1 MICSNGFFMVPK
13 IVPHALAI
21 FQTQAVTEQF
31 RRVANMYFLIMG
43 LIMAIGWY
51 TPLFESAILPW
62 TTLGPLAIVVSFSLT
77 QEGIADY
84 RRHQSDEITNN
95 RECIVLRR
103 AEELDAEGGSRE
115 SSVRNGED
123 VEVNLDKYRYA
134 ATGIK
139 LPRTP
144 VAVGN
149 ATCKIAF
156 QTVKRMRI
164 RQGQIVMIRNR
175 DMIPADL
182 ILLASSA
189 ENGNVYI
196 ETMSIDGE
204 TNLKLR
210 TSPRLPEDVAR
221 KIHQTS
227 PTDSFTF
234 GEKKVLHETLEQAT
248 ARICRLS
255 ALGFPDGISALDNP
269 ANTKEADNEEWDG
282 SAKPSSGRAL
292 GLLGKVVKGIAGQAP
307 SSTPQIL
314 SSTSDS
320 KYITALKTEPPNAS
334 VNTFNG
340 VLWLPPIEEWGSS
353 VEIPLNGENLLLR
366 GAVLRNTEWA
376 IGLSCYTGGDTK
388 LVQNSVETPSKFSR
402 LDQLANSVVY
412 CVIGVMVLCIATLA
426 SLATHSYSTHSS
438 KIWYVLNRT

>member
-1 MICSNGFFMVPK
+1 M
-13 IVPHALAI
+13 
-21 FQTQAVTEQF
+21 AV
-31 RRVANMYFLIMG
+31 
-43 LIMAIGWY
+43 GWY
-51 TPLFESAILPW
+51 TTAFESAILPW
-62 TTLGPLAIVVSFSLT
+62 TTLGPLAIVISFSLT

-84 RRHQSDEITNN
+84 RRHQSDDITNN

-103 AEELDAEGGSRE
+103 AEDLEEQGGSRE
-115 SSVRNGED
+115 LTVRNGQD
-123 VEVNLDKYRYA
+123 VRVNLLKMKSA
-134 ATGIK
+134 AAGDGVA
-139 LPRTP
+139 PTP
-144 VAVGN
+144 PQHDD

-156 QTVKRMRI
+156 ESVKRMSI
-164 RQGQIVMIRNR
+164 RQGQVVMIRNR

-210 TSPRLPEDVAR
+210 TSPRLPENVA
-221 KIHQTS
+221 KSIHQHNL
-227 PTDSFTF
+227 TDSSAI

-269 ANTKEADNEEWDG
+269 ANPRVIGEESELNDTSKAG
-282 SAKPSSGRAL
+282 AGHGL
-292 GLLGKVVKGIAGQAP
+292 HLLGKGVSALTDVGHAVKGLAGQPASLAP
-307 SSTPQIL
+307 HVATPA
-314 SSTSDS
+314 SDTVFV
-320 KYITALKTEPPNAS
+320 TALKTEPPNAS

-340 VLWLPPIEEWGSS
+340 VLWLPPIEEGGSS
-353 VEIPLNGENLLLR
+353 VEIPLNAENMLLR

-402 LDQLANSVVY
+402 LDQLTNSVVY
-412 CVIGVMVLCIATLA
+412 CVIGVMVLCIALLATLA
-426 SLATHSYSTHSS
+426 TATYSANSS
-438 KIWYVLNRT
+438 KIWYVLNSDNRAKLYIDVLLFHS